1 MLPQRAL
8 TSLEDWRSEFESDS
22 IIYRRDRSGSRLNKR
37 HVRKTFHEIADQLG
51 LEAVSF
57 GSCRMVFA
65 LDGRRVLKVGFSR
78 YGMNA
83 NRLEAEASKIL
94 PVSLHAKVY
103 DVAPDGLWLVQERVD
118 CTEQPDM
125 RSSEPRRLRSAL
137 RKAYGHYVN
146 DLHFNNVGR
155 RADGSLVVC
164 DLETFRPRPV
174 AANLHRYLK
183 DGWMP

>member
-8 TSLEDWRSEFESDS
+8 TALEDWRSEFESDS
-22 IIYRRDRSGSRLNKR
+22 IIYRRDRSGPRLNKR
-37 HVRKTFHEIADQLG
+37 QVRKTCLQIAGQLG
-51 LEAVSF
+51 LEAISF

-65 LDGRRVLKVGFSR
+65 LDSQRVLKVGFSR

-83 NRLEAEASKIL
+83 NRLEAEASKLL
-94 PVSLHAKVY
+94 PVSLHASVY

-137 RKAYGHYVN
+137 RKAYGHYIN

-164 DLETFRPRPV
+164 DLETFRPRP